1 MAVEGRPNVGRLG
14 VWTDQFDTQ
23 PVTAVR
29 EAAARIEELGFGALW
44 LSEVT
49 GREAFTQAA
58 LLLGATKLMTV
69 GTAVATIYGRDAVT
83 MAQAERTLA
92 EAFPE
97 RFVLGLGSSHPW
109 LVEQVRGH
117 TFGPRVSTMRGYL
130 DAMDAA
136 PFGPAAPAKPAPR
149 LIGAV
154 GRRMLRLAAERTS
167 GAMPFG
173 MPVAHTVRAREI
185 MGPDAFLA
193 VQLAVVLEPDPVARA
208 VARAYVAASLPNR
221 AEALRELGFGPDVAA
236 GGTDRLAAELVA
248 WGGTDVIARRV
259 AEHRA
264 AGADHICLYVL
275 TPPGRDT
282 LPLPEWAA
290 LAGVLA

>member
-1 MAVEGRPNVGRLG
+1 MGRLG
-14 VWTDQFDTQ
+14 VWTDQFDAQ
-23 PVTAVR
+23 PVGAVL

-44 LSEVT
+44 LSEVA

-58 LLLGATKLMTV
+58 LVLGATRRMTV

-109 LVEQVRGH
+109 LVERVRGH
-117 TFGPRVSTMRGYL
+117 TFGPRVPTMRGYL

-136 PFGPAAPAKPAPR
+136 PFGPAAPAKRAPR

-167 GAMPFG
+167 GALPFG
-173 MPVAHTVRAREI
+173 MPVAHTARAREI

-193 VQLAVVLEPDPVARA
+193 VQLAVVLEPDPAARA
-208 VARAYVAASLPNR
+208 IARTYVGASLPNR
-221 AEALRELGFGPDVAA
+221 AQALTELGHGADVAA
-236 GGTDRLAAELVA
+236 GGTDRLAAELVV
-248 WGGTDVIARRV
+248 WGGIDVITRRV

-275 TPPGRDT
+275 TAPNRGT
-282 LPLPEWAA
+282 LPLAEWATLAAA
-290 LAGVLA
+290 LA